1 VLENTPN
8 GECSY
13 AGPVPILRNVKHVAS
28 ILLLLAA
35 GEVEAGAL
43 VEAGNAWETGD
54 DRFYMTVGKTF

>member
-1 VLENTPN
+1 M
-8 GECSY
+8 GE
-13 AGPVPILRNVKHVAS
+13 RDVAQWGTMAFADAKA
-28 ILLLLAA
+28 IVAA